1 MEFERNAACLKGA
14 RATLG
19 DSLDS
24 PGAKGPIWLLGMIGV
39 DFGGSRIKVG
49 LVADGRVQKSTAVT
63 TRAGLSADEILDV
76 IAKAVFELTPTP
88 KAVGLAIP
96 GEVDANGRCWRL
108 PNVPGF
114 EQVNVAA
121 ELAKRVHCPVAVEND
136 ATTAALGERLYG
148 HGQQYPSFL
157 MVTLGTG
164 IGGGLVLGG
173 QLYSGTHGFAG
184 EIGHVNVNRAVDAW
198 PCGCGLKGCMEAYA
212 GTKGILRRFRE
223 LGGVA
228 DEVLPI
234 AESARR
240 GERAGIECFEMM
252 GAALGRGLANIQ
264 NVLDLNAIV
273 FTGGISQSFDLIEPI
288 VRKHLGQ
295 NTFAP
300 PLALVPMLVSELGE
314 RAGVIGAAY
323 LTTL

>member
-1 MEFERNAACLKGA
+1 
-14 RATLG
+14 
-19 DSLDS
+19 
-24 PGAKGPIWLLGMIGV
+24 MIGV
-39 DFGGSRIKVG
+39 DFGGSRIKAGQVENG
-49 LVADGRVQKSTAVT
+49 QVLKSTAVT
-63 TRAGLSADEILDV
+63 TRAGLSADEILDA
-76 IAKAVFELTPTP
+76 IAQAVFELTPTP

-96 GEVDANGRCWRL
+96 GEVDSNGRCWRL

-114 EQVNVAA
+114 EQVNLAQ
-121 ELAKRVHCPVAVEND
+121 ELGKRVRCPVAVEND

-148 HGQQYPSFL
+148 HGQKHPSFL

-184 EIGHVNVNRAVDAW
+184 EIGHVNVMRTPDAW
-198 PCGCGLKGCMEAYA
+198 VCGCGLKGCMEAYA
-212 GTKGILRRFRE
+212 GTKGLLRRFRE

-234 AESARR
+234 ADSARR
-240 GERAGIECFEMM
+240 GERAGVECFEMM

-264 NVLDLNAIV
+264 NVLDLNAVV
-273 FTGGISQSFDLIEPI
+273 FSGGISQSFDLLEPI
-288 VRKHLGQ
+288 VRKYLSQ
-295 NTFAP
+295 NIFAP
-300 PLALVPMLVSELGE
+300 PLAQVPLLVSQLGE